1 MRLRSWVARFLT
13 HLRGSRNCSAHT
25 VRAYGADLEHFL
37 WRLDDPEPGA
47 VDRNAVRAYLAD
59 LQDKGSLGRSSVL
72 RKVSALRAFFR
83 YLRSEGA
90 MSDDP
95 FCALPL
101 PRKEARLPK
110 FLTESEVSELLGQD
124 GSSKGPSWARDRAIL
139 ELLYSSGLRRSELAA
154 LNVGDVDFVS
164 GFVRVFGKGSRERLV
179 PVGAAA
185 LSCLREYLRQ
195 RGPAA
200 SRGESPL
207 FLNARGARLTDAGVA
222 FLLKGWLRRAGWLKS
237 VTPHALRHSFATH
250 LLNSGCDLRSV
261 QEMLGHKSLATTQI
275 YTHVSLEKLKEVYS
289 RSHPKSSAPKGPN
302 SDSPPRG
309 GAVEPSGGQS
319 PL

>member
-83 YLRSEGA
+83 YLRSEGV

-101 PRKEARLPK
+101 PRKAARLPK

-124 GSSKGPSWARDRAIL
+124 GSNKGPSWARDRAIL

-185 LSCLREYLRQ
+185 LSCLRESLRR

-275 YTHVSLEKLKEVYS
+275 YTHVSLEKLKEVYG
-289 RSHPKSSAPKGPN
+289 RSHPRGSALKGPN
-302 SDSPPRG
+302 PGRPPRG
-309 GAVEPSGGQS
+309 GAAEPLGGQT
-319 PL
+319 P

>member
-1 MRLRSWVARFLT
+1 MPLRNWVQRFLT
-13 HLRGSRNCSAHT
+13 HLRGARNYSPHT
-25 VRAYGADLEHFL
+25 LRAYGADLEHFRRCL
-37 WRLDDPEPGA
+37 SDLEPSSIG
-47 VDRNAVRAYLAD
+47 RNEVRAYLAE
-59 LQDKGSLGRSSVL
+59 LQARGGLGRNSVL

-83 YLRSEGA
+83 FLRREGV
-90 MSDDP
+90 MEQDP

-101 PRKEARLPK
+101 PRKAARLPK
-110 FLTESEVSELLGQD
+110 FLTESEISELLAPA
-124 GSSKGPSWARDRAIL
+124 GPQQASGAGRDRAIL

-164 GFVRVFGKGSRERLV
+164 GFVRVMGKGSRERLV
-179 PVGAAA
+179 PVGQAA

-195 RGPAA
+195 RGPGSA
-200 SRGESPL
+200 RGESPL
-207 FLNARGARLTDAGVA
+207 FLNSRARRLTDAGVA

-275 YTHVSLEKLKEVYS
+275 YTHVSLEKLKEVYG
-289 RSHPKSSAPKGPN
+289 RSHPRS
-302 SDSPPRG
+302 
-309 GAVEPSGGQS
+309 VERAKPS
-319 PL
+319 

>member
-1 MRLRSWVARFLT
+1 MPLRKWVQRFLT
-13 HLRGSRNCSAHT
+13 HLRGLRNYSPHT
-25 VRAYGADLEHFL
+25 LRAYGADLEQFRRCL
-37 WRLDDPEPGA
+37 RDPEPA
-47 VDRNAVRAYLAD
+47 AIDRNEVRAYLAE
-59 LQDKGSLGRSSVL
+59 LQARGNLGRNTVL

-83 YLRSEGA
+83 FLRREGV
-90 MSDDP
+90 MDQDP

-101 PRKEARLPK
+101 PRKAARLPK
-110 FLTESEVSELLGQD
+110 FLTESEIAELLAQV
-124 GSSKGPSWARDRAIL
+124 GPQQPSCRERDRAIL

-164 GFVRVFGKGSRERLV
+164 GFVRVMGKGSRERLV
-179 PVGAAA
+179 PVGQAA

-195 RGPAA
+195 RGPGSAK
-200 SRGESPL
+200 GESPL
-207 FLNARGARLTDAGVA
+207 FLNSRGRRLTDAGVA

-275 YTHVSLEKLKEVYS
+275 YTHVSLEKLKEVYGKAHP
-289 RSHPKSSAPKGPN
+289 RSSSPKGT
-302 SDSPPRG
+302 
-309 GAVEPSGGQS
+309 ELEKGQQ
-319 PL
+319 P